1 LDATVWQAISIV
13 GYSLSV
19 VFFVAAIILFFK
31 MNIRGIIG
39 DLSGKTAERKIKEI
53 RERNLM
59 TGSKRYKPAAFH
71 LERGTS
77 GTLGNRKERNVGKTA
92 QAIAHASKRLDL
104 KAKTDETFKPMKEG
118 TEHVTLSE
126 PTTVLFSEEPLQ
138 SSITEVLQE
147 STELLDQRTEVFFM
161 GPKGEGEENA
171 TEVLVTD
178 DRTEV
183 LDDTTVLYPTEELEE
198 HEKGI
203 PAVDFKIVKDIKI
216 VHTNETI

>member
-1 LDATVWQAISIV
+1 MDATVWQVISIV
-13 GYSLSV
+13 GYSLSG

-31 MNIRGIIG
+31 MNIQGIIG

-77 GTLGNRKERNVGKTA
+77 GTFGNRKERNVGKTA

-104 KAKTDETFKPMKEG
+104 KAKTSETFKPIKER
-118 TEHVTLSE
+118 TDDITLSE
-126 PTTVLFSEEPLQ
+126 PTTVLFSEEPFQ
-138 SSITEVLQE
+138 SSITEVLQG
-147 STELLDQRTEVFFM
+147 STELLDQRTEVFFE
-161 GPKGEGEENA
+161 GREGEGEENA
-171 TEVLVTD
+171 SEVTN

-183 LDDTTVLYPTEELEE
+183 LEETTVLYPTEELEE
-198 HEKGI
+198 HEKMI